1 MISNIG
7 FPSKGELKMRNMLL
21 KITGV
26 LFILM
31 LVNGRVHAGDQKV
44 SKHFEEITTKT
55 PELYAF
61 LRAMPKGG
69 DLHSHMV
76 GSAYSEEYIEW
87 GIKEKMCVELATKRI
102 TRTCRTNIDHAQKNQ
117 KKELRK

>member
-1 MISNIG
+1 MPGTDGI
-7 FPSKGELKMRNMLL
+7 R
-21 KITGV
+21 
-26 LFILM
+26 
-31 LVNGRVHAGDQKV
+31 
-44 SKHFEEITTKT
+44 HFAEITTKT

-87 GIKEKMCVELATKRI
+87 GIKEKCVS
-102 TRTCRTNIDHAQKNQ
+102 NWPQK
-117 KKELRK
+117 E